1 VVWTA
6 SVVAGARDGGERGWI
21 GAVLPQKRDREGA
34 QPALTACLLLG
45 KRPGGVVMMLAMV
58 KALRQ
63 LQSVV
68 VARGDAR
75 RVGACFCW
83 AN

>member
-1 VVWTA
+1 MVV
-6 SVVAGARDGGERGWI
+6 SEG
-21 GAVLPQKRDREGA
+21 DRSLIA
-34 QPALTACLLLG
+34 PRTKSRRCTACADNLFAG
-45 KRPGGVVMMLAMV
+45 KEAGGGVVMMLTKV
-58 KALRQ
+58 KALVQ